1 MRTGVLSDEH
11 ILKHCAHYRPIPM
24 HLAPTI
30 LHINSKPMTP
40 YSSKQLKYTKM
51 VSRPDT
57 FDTLARSIARATG
70 NDSDTRDNLHEA
82 FDNALQAQNPP
93 QPNVPQPPNPPPNPP
108 PPPTP
113 PGPSAPYIFDVEMPD
128 HVDLKRTQGFQ
139 GMKTRSGM
147 QLPARETPKEKN
159 RKAAQTVSE
168 EDRQA
173 VLGETRHQSDMRD
186 AAGLGTG
193 TLGSGTLREGKRKAH
208 FSFFEQF

>member
-1 MRTGVLSDEH
+1 
-11 ILKHCAHYRPIPM
+11 
-24 HLAPTI
+24 
-30 LHINSKPMTP
+30 
-40 YSSKQLKYTKM
+40 M